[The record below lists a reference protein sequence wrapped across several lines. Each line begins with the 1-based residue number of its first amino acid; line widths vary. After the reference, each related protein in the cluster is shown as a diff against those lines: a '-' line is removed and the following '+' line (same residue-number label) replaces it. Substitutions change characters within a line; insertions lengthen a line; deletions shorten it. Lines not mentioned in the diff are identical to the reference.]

1 MYYCNYTCKYI
12 FVPERNYHVSGHYAT
27 RGFGRNGELNT
38 LSGIIL
44 CAKIHLT
51 SSMNQKSRSTIWDTD
66 EVLQDCATCLVAE
79 NVREHLQVMYPLWER
94 GCVTS
99 EVADPA
105 SERAALADAYRHS
118 SHGQTLL
125 SLYRLAVQ
133 ASQVGHPVRSRRA
146 TKMLRQAETMYM
158 MAVYGGYWEQ
168 LPVSSQENIR
178 GDFADKLNAGQ
189 TLVALVE
196 QFGAGILLTCAT
208 RVPRL

>member
-1 MYYCNYTCKYI
+1 MLY
-12 FVPERNYHVSGHYAT
+12 
-27 RGFGRNGELNT
+27 T
-38 LSGIIL
+38 LSGITL
-44 CAKIHLT
+44 RAELHLT
-51 SSMNQKSRSTIWDTD
+51 SSMSQQSRSTVWDTD
-66 EVLQDCATCLVAE
+66 EVLRDCATCLVAE
-79 NVREHLQVMYPLWER
+79 NVQEHLQVMYPLWEQ
-94 GCVTS
+94 GCATS
-99 EVADPA
+99 EVAEPV

-133 ASQVGHPVRSRRA
+133 AKQVGHPIRSRRV
-146 TKMLRQAETMYM
+146 TKTPRQTETMYI
-158 MAVYGGYWEQ
+158 MAVYGEHWKQ

-178 GDFADKLNAGQ
+178 GDFAHKLNAGR